1 MKKIRKY
8 FLLFL
13 GEFIDDSS
21 LSIKASVI
29 CLRDCTVFVGRTYGG
44 YLTLYLQ
51 VRQNPGRELVT
62 AQWNVSKN
70 DHLMWPFFFQVAV
83 AAVNNQLSKM
93 TKGMLLSVYICLP
106 FSCISAAQ
114 YVLGYERVSNCQY
127 VHIVEVLTSS

>member
-21 LSIKASVI
+21 LSITASVI
-29 CLRDCTVFVGRTYGG
+29 CLSDCTVFVGRTYGG

-62 AQWNVSKN
+62 A
-70 DHLMWPFFFQVAV
+70 
-83 AAVNNQLSKM
+83 
-93 TKGMLLSVYICLP
+93 
-106 FSCISAAQ
+106 
-114 YVLGYERVSNCQY
+114 
-127 VHIVEVLTSS
+127 